1 MSSTKFIKEFEAQE
15 ASKMMSYYSAIF
27 NSIFPLYHLLIKKY
41 SYSFYKELFFLVF
54 EYLNL
59 ISFIF
64 SKAVSFLLYI
74 INFIVSSNMGK

>member
-15 ASKMMSYYSAIF
+15 ASKMMSYYSALF
-27 NSIFPLYHLLIKKY
+27 NSICPLYDLLIKKY

-64 SKAVSFLLYI
+64 SKAVSFLLYKSI
-74 INFIVSSNMGK
+74 L